1 MSEPKCPNC
10 DSSTLSVER
19 RPDGDARCAMCGWS
33 GKYERCFEAPKK
45 RECVTHHLA
54 CDCREEKFKQLEV
67 RLKEANEVAEFYG
80 ADRNWHR
87 RWKDNSA
94 IDVSEEIDGVVDDE
108 DLYWSEDR
116 QMEVGGKR
124 ARAYLKKWEGEK

>member
-1 MSEPKCPNC
+1 MSEIARYYPTENAHINGRPVPKGTYLVKGS
-10 DSSTLSVER
+10 DYEVLE
-19 RPDGDARCAMCGWS
+19 ARI
-33 GKYERCFEAPKK
+33 EN
-45 RECVTHHLA
+45 
-54 CDCREEKFKQLEV
+54 LETQ
-67 RLKEANEVAEFYG
+67 LKEANEVAEFYG

-124 ARAYLKKWEGEK
+124 ARAYLKKWEEK